1 MSSTQSNASSA
12 AAGPHAATPVALP
25 DVATVREVLAVA
37 ATAGLPALE
46 ARLLVSHVTG
56 LSRTQ
61 LITRDNE
68 TLSPVQRES
77 IAALLG
83 RRLAGEPVAYLL
95 GEREFFG
102 RGFRVTPDVLIP
114 RPDTEIAVEAA
125 LKLLAPLPAP
135 RVLDMGTGSGA
146 LAVTLAC
153 ERPDAEVWATDIS
166 PGALQ
171 VAEGNARALGAA
183 NVRFLASDWYAG
195 LPGGLR
201 FDLIVSNPPY
211 IAAGDPHL
219 AQGDLRFEPI
229 DALTDHGDGLSDLA
243 AIVAG
248 ARARLHAGGWLLME
262 HGYDQGQAARDLLA
276 AAGMTEIF
284 TARDL
289 ADHERCTGARLQ
301 PASGAGA

>member
-1 MSSTQSNASSA
+1 MSSTTHAASPAAIGSSA
-12 AAGPHAATPVALP
+12 PADLPETISVHAAQAL
-25 DVATVREVLAVA
+25 AIA
-37 ATAGLPALE
+37 AGLPALE
-46 ARLLVSHVTG
+46 ARLLLSHVTG
-56 LSRTQ
+56 LTRTQ
-61 LITRDNE
+61 LITRDGDM
-68 TLSPVQRES
+68 LAPAQRDRF
-77 IAALLG
+77 AALLG
-83 RRLAGEPVAYLL
+83 RRLDGEPVAYLL

-102 RGFRVTPDVLIP
+102 RAFRVTPDVLIP

-125 LKLLAPLPAP
+125 LRLLAPLATPV
-135 RVLDMGTGSGA
+135 VLDMGTGSGA

-166 PGALQ
+166 PGALR
-171 VAEGNARALGAA
+171 VAQDNARALDAG

-195 LPGGLR
+195 LPAGQR

-219 AQGDLRFEPI
+219 VQGDLRFEPI

-248 ARARLHAGGWLLME
+248 AAAHLRAGGWLLME

-276 AAGMTEIF
+276 AAGMADIF

-289 ADHERCTGARLQ
+289 AGHERCTGARLR
-301 PASGAGA
+301 PAPLAGA

>member
-1 MSSTQSNASSA
+1 MSSTTHAASPAAIGSSA
-12 AAGPHAATPVALP
+12 PADLPETISVHAAQAL
-25 DVATVREVLAVA
+25 AIA
-37 ATAGLPALE
+37 AGLPALE
-46 ARLLVSHVTG
+46 ARLLLSHVTG
-56 LSRTQ
+56 LTRTQ
-61 LITRDNE
+61 LITRDGDM
-68 TLSPVQRES
+68 LAPAQRDRF
-77 IAALLG
+77 AALLG

-102 RGFRVTPDVLIP
+102 RAFRVTPDVLIP

-125 LKLLAPLPAP
+125 LRLLAPLATPV
-135 RVLDMGTGSGA
+135 VLDMGTGSGA

-166 PGALQ
+166 PGALR
-171 VAEGNARALGAA
+171 VAQDNAQALDAG

-195 LPGGLR
+195 LPAGQR
-201 FDLIVSNPPY
+201 FDLIISNPPY

-219 AQGDLRFEPI
+219 VQGDLRFEPI

-248 ARARLHAGGWLLME
+248 AAAHLRAGGWLLME

-276 AAGMTEIF
+276 AAGMADIF

-289 ADHERCTGARLQ
+289 AGHERCTGARLR
-301 PASGAGA
+301 PAPLAGA

>member
-1 MSSTQSNASSA
+1 MSSTKPNAPS
-12 AAGPHAATPVALP
+12 AATPASPVTMPEA
-25 DVATVREVLAVA
+25 ATVRDALALA
-37 ATAGLPALE
+37 AAAGLPALE
-46 ARLLVSHVTG
+46 ARLLVSRVTG

-61 LITRDNE
+61 LITRDDE
-68 TLSPVQRES
+68 TLAPAQREG
-77 IAALLG
+77 IATLLA

-125 LKLLAPLPAP
+125 LKLLAPLAAP
-135 RVLDMGTGSGA
+135 SVLDMGTGSGA

-166 PGALQ
+166 PGALR
-171 VAEGNARALGAA
+171 VAEDNARALGAA
-183 NVRFLASDWYAG
+183 NVRFLVSDWYAG
-195 LPGGLR
+195 LPDGLR

-211 IAAGDPHL
+211 IPAGDPHL
-219 AQGDLRFEPI
+219 VQGDLRFEPI

-243 AIVAG
+243 AIVSG
-248 ARARLHAGGWLLME
+248 AAARLHAGGWLLME

-301 PASGAGA
+301 PAAVAFA